1 LSTYVVLLREMETE
15 ARDTIFPLEQV
26 PLSNLATLHGVE
38 ISELLVTLGIVHAIL
53 VCRAPSNQAL
63 IRMLDDLEGW
73 HADALL
79 ATRHVLF

>member
-1 LSTYVVLLREMETE
+1 MNTYVVLLREMENE
-15 ARDTIFPLEQV
+15 PRGTIFPLTQV
-26 PLSNLATLHGVE
+26 PLSNLSALHGVE
-38 ISELLVTLGIVHAIL
+38 LSELLLTLGIFHATL